1 MTDYLQRE
9 KERLE
14 KATEEILRDIER
26 QEQRAE
32 YKRMIDDAIREHDRQ
47 IVLDIQTLFNG
58 NPIAM
63 NSLTDEIIKSLI
75 NGQQKRRK

>member
-32 YKRMIDDAIREHDRQ
+32 YKRMIEDAIREHDRQ